1 MRKLYVTVLSLAVA
15 GGSAYSQS
23 KTDMGNHA
31 VDGKRLAPR
40 IDNHLNEPMSS
51 RAGGGGPIW
60 EDDFSDPNS
69 VWTHDYDPTTC
80 NLEWEVGVGLSA
92 GGPAA
97 IATIQSTTADNGFA
111 MIDSDEYGG
120 ETGGTCVEDSWLQTI
135 NSINLSS
142 YTNVVLEF
150 ETWYRRW
157 NYEACYVVISTDG
170 VTWPDLTPDTDISGM
185 PNVIE
190 VFPDLADAT
199 SLASNPLL
207 KRINISAAAGGQ
219 STVWIRFHWTGT
231 WGYAWFIDDVKVIEQ
246 PANDLVVNS
255 SYVSHTGGG
264 EEYGRIPQSQLP
276 SEMNVGGEFY
286 NFGFEDQSNVTSS
299 FELFDPNSN
308 SVLYADAS
316 IGTVLVDETYN
327 MDESATPSSA
337 LTPGLYEG
345 VFTVL
350 SDEEPSGS
358 GTFGNNIHLRNFE
371 VTTDRYTL
379 DGLGNHPSGYENV
392 SSLGTNSFTDAS
404 DGFML
409 LAYYEVAQQIAFV
422 GVEIL
427 LSSATV
433 AGGSIIVAVHDTS
446 DVSADDVTSP
456 YEQTDVID
464 VTQAHVDAGM
474 MTVLFEEPFV
484 ADPDGYYVS
493 VEMFSNTN
501 ANDIRILDDLTVP
514 QPGNATLIY
523 IPNDAVYGNGNA
535 AAIRLITADNVGIGS
550 TPELTGIS
558 IYPNP
563 TRDLVRIDIT
573 EKGNYLV
580 EVLNLLGETVSTTY
594 ASSSFSMNVGQFGA
608 GIYLLRLSTDE
619 AVLIQK
625 LVVE

>member
-15 GGSAYSQS
+15 GGSAFSQS
-23 KTDMGNHA
+23 KTDMGNSA
-31 VDGKRLAPR
+31 VNGKRLAPR
-40 IDNHLNEPMSS
+40 IDNHLNEPMSN

-97 IATIQSTTADNGFA
+97 IATIQSTSAANGFA

-135 NSINLSS
+135 NSIDLSS

-255 SYVSHTGGG
+255 SFVSHTNGG

-276 SEMNVGGEFY
+276 SDLNVGGEFY
-286 NFGFEDQSNVTSS
+286 NFGFDDQSNVSSS
-299 FELFDPNSN
+299 FELFDSNSN
-308 SVLYADAS
+308 SLLYSDATF
-316 IGTVLVDETYN
+316 GTALVEETYN

-337 LTPGLYEG
+337 LLPGLYEG
-345 VFTVL
+345 VFMVM
-350 SDEEPSGS
+350 SDEEPFGS
-358 GTFGNNIHLRNFE
+358 GTFGNNTHLRNFE
-371 VTTDRYTL
+371 VTTDRYSL
-379 DGLGNHPSGYENV
+379 DGLGNHPAGYENV
-392 SSLGTNSFTDAS
+392 GSLGTNSFADGA

-409 LAYYEVAQQIAFV
+409 LAYYEVSQQMAFE

-427 LSSATV
+427 LSAATV
-433 AGGSIIVAVHDTS
+433 AGGSIIVSVHDTS

-456 YEQTDVID
+456 LEQTDIID

-474 MTVLFEEPFV
+474 MTVLFEQPFV
-484 ADPDGYYVS
+484 ADPEGYYVS
-493 VEMFSNTN
+493 VEMFSNAN

-535 AAIRLITADNVGIGS
+535 AGIRLITADNVGIGNVPQLS
-550 TPELTGIS
+550 GIS

-563 TRDLVRIDIT
+563 TKDLVRIDIA
-573 EKGNYLV
+573 EKGDYVV
-580 EVLNLLGETVSTTY
+580 EVLNLLGETVASTSATT
-594 ASSSFSMNVGQFGA
+594 SFNLNIGQFGS
-608 GIYLLRLSTDE
+608 GFYLVRISTEDGVLVQKV
-619 AVLIQK
+619 AV
-625 LVVE
+625 E